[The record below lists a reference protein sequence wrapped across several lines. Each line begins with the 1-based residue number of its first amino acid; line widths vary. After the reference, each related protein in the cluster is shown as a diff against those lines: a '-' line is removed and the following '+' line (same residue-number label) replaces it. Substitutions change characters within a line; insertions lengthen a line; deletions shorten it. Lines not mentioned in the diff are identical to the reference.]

1 MVKGTKNSI
10 LWETICNNGGLLWS
24 NIKHSVI
31 IFSMKVHNCI
41 TWLQMILRNIFPIAV
56 KEIPLAKSDITYN
69 QSNAF
74 SSYYYSME
82 NNVFCFFRNVR
93 REIYLGIGSLSVSC
107 IGKYTF
113 NHYIFHCSLVA
124 IAKGNYFSSFSVLPT
139 LDTVLYHQTRLSW
152 WHWFYYTFH
161 QVTTHKCGNFRISLP
176 HIFTWNQF

>member
-1 MVKGTKNSI
+1 MLWLLKFWHCAILQMVKGTKNSI

-93 REIYLGIGSLSVSC
+93 REIYLGIGSLSRSHVLVNTPLTTTSSIVLWLQLQKEITSPLCQCCQLWTQCFIIKQNVS
-107 IGKYTF
+107 
-113 NHYIFHCSLVA
+113 
-124 IAKGNYFSSFSVLPT
+124 
-139 LDTVLYHQTRLSW
+139 W
-152 WHWFYYTFH
+152 
-161 QVTTHKCGNFRISLP
+161 
-176 HIFTWNQF
+176 